1 MIKIKYLLITLLI
14 IISVLNCQEDNE
26 KNMKSTEFKGWIF
39 FNVEYVGKYDKHI
52 DITIPLESGD
62 VKLSGSNIIT
72 YEINRNYFIED
83 KNNYF
88 PDYYTEVLK
97 ISRLVD
103 TQNNKDYILRKTFV
117 KQSNGV
123 LVKDY
128 SEYFSPN
135 GKPTKLLA
143 SQNDIIGK
151 YQWSPNEKYNVTMNR
166 IDKILGSGI
175 FLNFIYFNDLFN
187 NLKVYDLNKT
197 LPNRE
202 NTGIFRTIKLY
213 NYFYYVSYNRDTS
226 SHELSDLEDSANHRT
241 EFETGKPLVEM
252 KYVDEFFDYV
262 RNYKK
267 IIKGLK

>member
-14 IISVLNCQEDNE
+14 IISVLNCEEDNE
-26 KNMKSTEFKGWIF
+26 KNMKSIEFKGWIF
-39 FNVEYVGKYDKHI
+39 FNADMKQYRYI
-52 DITIPLESGD
+52 DITIPLESGN
-62 VKLSGSNIIT
+62 VKPLGSNIIT
-72 YEINRNYFIED
+72 YEINRNYYIEN

-88 PDYYTEVLK
+88 PDNYTEVLK
-97 ISRLVD
+97 ITRLVD

-117 KQSNGV
+117 KQSNEV

-128 SEYFSPN
+128 SEYFSPD

-143 SQNDIIGK
+143 SQNDIIGTFQGE
-151 YQWSPNEKYNVTMNR
+151 YHLYNIKMKR
-166 IDKILGSGI
+166 IDEILGSGSY
-175 FLNFIYFNDLFN
+175 LNFVYFNDLFN
-187 NLKVYDLNKT
+187 DLKVYDLNKT

-226 SHELSDLEDSANHRT
+226 WHELSDLENSANHRT
-241 EFETGKPLVEM
+241 EFETGKPFVEM

-262 RNYKK
+262 KNYKK

>member
-14 IISVLNCQEDNE
+14 IISVLNCEEDNE

-39 FNVEYVGKYDKHI
+39 FNADMKRYRYI

-88 PDYYTEVLK
+88 PDNYTEVLK

-143 SQNDIIGK
+143 SQNDIIGE
-151 YQWSPNEKYNVTMNR
+151 YQWLSSPNEKYNIKMKR
-166 IDKILGSGI
+166 IDEILGSGI
-175 FLNFIYFNDLFN
+175 FLNFVYFNDLFN
-187 NLKVYDLNKT
+187 DLKVYDLNKT

-226 SHELSDLEDSANHRT
+226 WHELSDLEDSANHRT
-241 EFETGKPLVEM
+241 EFETGKPFVEM